1 MNNNP
6 GVQTKGLLAWDGA
19 VAYPRRIQNWND
31 FGFVFEVAGA
41 APLAADAVFVVQ
53 FHDAD
58 TADECTPEAGVDAP
72 DIVICEEPI
81 ESGLAELR
89 IPAGTAVGTICSGTV
104 PCRLGKF
111 VSLRHVSGGANVRA
125 TLLLQGPRRVQ

>member
-6 GVQTKGLLAWDGA
+6 GVQTKGLIGWDGA
-19 VAYPRRIQNWND
+19 ATYPKRIVDFNN
-31 FGFVFEVAGA
+31 FGFVFETVGA
-41 APLAADAVFVVQ
+41 LAADAVFVVQ

-58 TADECTPEAGVDAP
+58 AADDCDPEAGVDAP
-72 DIVICEEPI
+72 AVAVCQSPAFAPGPATIT
-81 ESGLAELR
+81 
-89 IPAGTAVGTICSGTV
+89 IPAGTPIGTICSATV

-125 TLLLQGPRRVQ
+125 VTLLQGPRRVQ